1 MGKAIKQAKEIAA
14 EIQENEQTAT
24 AATAAGTGAEEMPEG
39 VAAATEATQQEEPQ
53 ELPAAT
59 LDELEGMDMAAF
71 AYQEQPEGPREW
83 RIADDSCADWAVCKI
98 AEERAELARIKALA
112 EEQIA
117 RIEEK
122 VAAAEKR
129 CENGTRFL
137 TAKLAEY
144 FETVPHKKTKTKHS
158 YRLLSGTL
166 AKKIGGVTMKQNDEK
181 LLEFLKASGNDDMIQ
196 TTEKPKWGEFKK
208 RLEIMGG
215 QIVDS
220 TTGEIVEGVELV
232 EKPDTFTV
240 EV

>member
-1 MGKAIKQAKEIAA
+1 MGKAIKQAKEIAT
-14 EIQENEQTAT
+14 ENKTTEQEAT
-24 AATAAGTGAEEMPEG
+24 AAVAEVMQEPE
-39 VAAATEATQQEEPQ
+39 Q
-53 ELPAAT
+53 LPAAT
-59 LDELEGMDMAAF
+59 LDELEGMDMEVF
-71 AYQEQPEGPREW
+71 ASQEQPESPREW
-83 RIADDSCADWAVCKI
+83 RIADDGAADWAVRKI
-98 AEERAELARIKALA
+98 AEERAELERIKTLA

-144 FETVPHKKTKTKHS
+144 FETVPHKQTKTKAS

-166 AKKIGGVTMKQNDEK
+166 TRKFGGTQMKQDDDK
-181 LLEFLKASGNDDMIQ
+181 LLAFLKASGNEDMIQ

-215 QIVDS
+215 QVVDT
-220 TTGEIVEGVELV
+220 TTGELVEGVEII
-232 EKPDTFTV
+232 EKPDTFSV
-240 EV
+240 DV

>member
-14 EIQENEQTAT
+14 ENKETDQAATGT
-24 AATAAGTGAEEMPEG
+24 AAAGVTTEEMLEGVTAAA
-39 VAAATEATQQEEPQ
+39 EATQEPEQ
-53 ELPAAT
+53 LPAAT
-59 LDELEGMDMAAF
+59 LDELEGMDMEAF
-71 AYQEQPEGPREW
+71 TSQEQPEGPREW
-83 RIADDSCADWAVCKI
+83 RIADDGAADWAVRKI
-98 AEERAELARIKALA
+98 AEERAELERIKTLA

-144 FETVPHKKTKTKHS
+144 FETVPHKQTKTKAS

-166 AKKIGGVTMKQNDEK
+166 TRKFGGTQMKQDDDK
-181 LLEFLKASGNDDMIQ
+181 LLAFLKASGNEDMIQ

-215 QIVDS
+215 QVVDT
-220 TTGEIVEGVELV
+220 TTGELVEGVEII
-232 EKPDTFTV
+232 EKPDTFSV
-240 EV
+240 DV

>member
-39 VAAATEATQQEEPQ
+39 VAATTEATQQ

>member
-14 EIQENEQTAT
+14 EIQENEQTTT

-39 VAAATEATQQEEPQ
+39 VAATTEATQQEEPQ

-83 RIADDSCADWAVCKI
+83 RSADDSCADWAVCKI

-122 VAAAEKR
+122 VTAAEKR

-220 TTGEIVEGVELV
+220 TTGEIVEGVEFV

>member
-24 AATAAGTGAEEMPEG
+24 AA
-39 VAAATEATQQEEPQ
+39 AAATEATQQEEPQ

-122 VAAAEKR
+122 WPQPRSAAKMAPVFSPQNSR
-129 CENGTRFL
+129 NISRRYHTRKPRRS
-137 TAKLAEY
+137 TA
-144 FETVPHKKTKTKHS
+144 TVSCPALWRRKS
-158 YRLLSGTL
+158 
-166 AKKIGGVTMKQNDEK
+166 A
-181 LLEFLKASGNDDMIQ
+181 A
-196 TTEKPKWGEFKK
+196 
-208 RLEIMGG
+208 
-215 QIVDS
+215 
-220 TTGEIVEGVELV
+220 
-232 EKPDTFTV
+232 
-240 EV
+240 